1 MDYPLCALQRGG
13 WWGGSRTCFRGDIL
27 TKTGTEE
34 GDRGLAAAFSLSRFA
49 SLLFW
54 FYLFHF
60 LNIIIIFYFFSLLPP
75 HPPRVCETEKCS
87 QNCCAAPWLWSC
99 MSTLWAPIS
108 ATMTGTCW
116 DEWMRSSPPVLLTPL
131 SPLCVSDPLY
141 TTAWHHRPALSFVHS
156 FIYLDAVTLNEQCVS
171 APAAPGTE
179 SLSLIKTSQPLRVII
194 RSPGESILWC
204 SESSWCSFT
213 SSACQKLS
221 NHYIPVS
228 CRHLLSGEFTRLW
241 SHTVSTYSS
250 HVPCS
255 RRGHFCFLFYRMS
268 SEIRIVLG
276 AKCSRVWTFPKSL
289 SCTGGNNWSL
299 EEKLCL
305 PAPQDESRTVLNVQP
320 DESVWLWIRFSKKK
334 MNGRVVTLRLKPS
347 VWGMELSARV
357 QRGNALLIAGLLI
370 FDGWMVV
377 RASGSLMQPPCLDVG
392 QRHRYFPPAIIS

>member
-1 MDYPLCALQRGG
+1 MFAELLCGAVALVLYVNTLGADFCYDDRYLLG
-13 WWGGSRTCFRGDIL
+13 WMN
-27 TKTGTEE
+27 EVQ
-34 GDRGLAAAFSLSRFA
+34 
-49 SLLFW
+49 
-54 FYLFHF
+54 
-60 LNIIIIFYFFSLLPP
+60 
-75 HPPRVCETEKCS
+75 PPRVTNTAVPTVC
-87 QNCCAAPWLWSC
+87 LWSALHHS
-99 MSTLWAPIS
+99 MASP
-108 ATMTGTCW
+108 TCSLI
-116 DEWMRSSPPVLLTPL
+116 R
-131 SPLCVSDPLY
+131 
-141 TTAWHHRPALSFVHS
+141 S
-156 FIYLDAVTLNEQCVS
+156 FIHLSWCRNSEWAVCQCTGSTWHWEPVVNKNQS
-171 APAAPGTE
+171 APEGDYQITRR
-179 SLSLIKTSQPLRVII
+179 IDIMMQ
-194 RSPGESILWC
+194 C
-204 SESSWCSFT
+204 SSWCSFT